1 MHSLGINRLSLGVQS
16 ANPGELRVLERQHD
30 FFDVIQA
37 VRWARQAGLDN
48 LNLDLIFGLPGQT
61 LASWQHTLELVTQ
74 LGAEHLSLYALTL
87 EHGTPMAAWTQRGL
101 IREPDPD
108 LGAEMYEYA
117 AQHLDRAGYH
127 QYEISN
133 WARQVSGQLL
143 ACRHNLQ
150 YWRNLPYL
158 GLGAG
163 AHGYAAGIRTVDV
176 IAPAAYIQRFEAID
190 PSAPKSF
197 PLTPATQSSQ
207 IIDRQAEIGETMMMG
222 LRLVKEG
229 VSARAFHERFGR
241 TLDQVFGAQIERLTR
256 LGLLEWNGEEREILR
271 LTPQAYLLGNQVFI
285 EFI

>member
-1 MHSLGINRLSLGVQS
+1 
-16 ANPGELRVLERQHD
+16 
-30 FFDVIQA
+30 
-37 VRWARQAGLDN
+37 
-48 LNLDLIFGLPGQT
+48 
-61 LASWQHTLELVTQ
+61 
-74 LGAEHLSLYALTL
+74 
-87 EHGTPMAAWTQRGL
+87 MAAWTQRGL

-117 AQHLDRAGYH
+117 AQHLDKAGYH

-163 AHGYAAGIRTVDV
+163 AHGYAAGIRTVV
-176 IAPAAYIQRFEAID
+176 VRAPAAYIQRFEAID

-271 LTPQAYLLGNQVFI
+271 LPPQAYLLGNQVFV